1 MRQFE
6 FRGLEIHSS
15 RMWQFAQVERALEVM
30 TATGLNALIFHQ
42 NDLIDWLVLPS
53 RYFSDELMWK
63 RWPVR
68 LHRVMNNRHY
78 IRRVVREA
86 QAMDIVFYAEVKELW
101 FPEELLEVKPELR
114 NADGTLCPHHP
125 FWWELLETKVR
136 ELLEAVPDIGG
147 IIVSPGTRESKMS
160 VSANACGCS
169 RCAGRSRLDWYTALL
184 DAMCRPLAARGKTL
198 AVRDFSYTADH
209 QSLIIDAAA
218 RCSPD
223 IVISLKNTPHDYYPT
238 FPTNPRIGH
247 CGPLRQW
254 AEFDTWGQ
262 FYGLGFFP
270 VGVAEDMQRRMQE
283 CHAKGV
289 TGISL
294 RTDWEGLTEASAF
307 NSFNLL
313 NVFAGGLLAKNV
325 DADLREAYRAW
336 AEHGLLSPLKPG
348 SLLEAPVRPLAP
360 GAVERLQAF
369 MQASWGVIEKAL
381 FVRGHLFHED
391 DMFPDTVQKAFAMM
405 AEIHGRDEWEPGAS
419 RRLDPT
425 EDNLRAIFAEK
436 EAALREVAALRDILQ
451 PDALGLPAEFVR
463 EIDTILELYALY
475 VRGFSQCAQ
484 LCFRTRMATQSGE
497 ARDAAAARDAVDR
510 LRAYRDDVAKRLQG
524 TRYPH
529 YVYWL
534 FDVERLESLAADAGA
549 ILAHA
554 DRQGRSL

>member
-1 MRQFE
+1 MRQFG
-6 FRGLEIHSS
+6 FRGLEFHSS

-30 TATGLNALIFHQ
+30 AATGLNALIFHQ

-53 RYFSDELMWK
+53 RYFSDDLMWK

-68 LHRVMNNRHY
+68 LHRVMNNRQY
-78 IRRVVREA
+78 IRSVVRAA
-86 QAMDIVFYAEVKELW
+86 QARGIAFYPEVKELW
-101 FPEELLEVKPELR
+101 FTEELLEVKPELR
-114 NADGTLCPHHP
+114 NPDGTLCPHNP
-125 FWWELLETKVR
+125 FWWELLETKVD
-136 ELLEAVPDIGG
+136 ELLEAIPDIGG
-147 IIVSPGTRESKMS
+147 IIVSPGTRESKVS
-160 VSANACGCS
+160 VSTSTCGCP
-169 RCAGRSRLDWYTALL
+169 RCARASPLDWYTALL
-184 DAMCRPLAARGKTL
+184 DAMYRPLAARGKTL

-209 QSLIIDAAA
+209 QSLIIEAAV

-223 IVISLKNTPHDYYPT
+223 VVISLKNTPHDYYPT

-262 FYGLGFFP
+262 FFGLGFFP
-270 VGVAEDMQRRMQE
+270 VGVAEDMQARMRE

-289 TGISL
+289 TGIAL

-313 NVFAGGLLAKNV
+313 NVFAGGLLSGNV

-348 SLLEAPVRPLAP
+348 SCLEAPVRPQAP
-360 GAVERLQAF
+360 DAVDRLRAF
-369 MQASWGVIEKAL
+369 MQASWAVVEKAL

-391 DMFPDTVQKAFAMM
+391 DMFPETVKKAFAMM
-405 AEIHGRDEWEPGAS
+405 VEIHGRDEWEPGAS
-419 RRLDPT
+419 RRLEPT
-425 EDNLRAIFAEK
+425 EENLRAIFAEK
-436 EAALREVAALRDILQ
+436 EAAEKEVAALRGILR
-451 PDALGLPAEFVR
+451 PDALGLPPEFVR

-475 VRGFSQCAQ
+475 VRGFTRCAEV
-484 LCFRTRMATQSGE
+484 CFRTRKASQSGE
-497 ARDAAAARDAVDR
+497 ARDVAAAQDSVGN
-510 LRAYRDDVAKRLQG
+510 LRAYRDEVANRLRG

-534 FDVERLESLAADAGA
+534 LDVERLDALAADARA
-549 ILAHA
+549 ILAQA
-554 DRQGRSL
+554 DRQGR